1 MAAIFYHP
9 EAYATTGVKLM
20 GRHAA
25 GEAFLRAHLQFS
37 NTSEFWI
44 FLDDRRHAASFEQ
57 VVRRFGRSEPV
68 RPVTAVEQGL
78 LARAGSVYLPG
89 PCLAE
94 QAWKRARFGHGSW
107 SLCGITHTTCTD
119 RTMDGLAELLTV
131 PVQPWDA
138 VICTS
143 QAVKANVVAILQAQE
158 AYLRDRLGIT
168 RTIWPQL
175 PVIPLGI
182 HAQDFSFTS
191 DQRLA
196 ARHSIEAGEDT
207 LVVLYMG
214 RLSFHAKAHPL
225 AMYQALERAAVAT
238 DREVVLVECG
248 WHANAYIQQTYE
260 AAARV
265 ACPSVRVITL
275 DGRVPEQRA
284 TAWACADVFCSLSDN
299 IQETFGIVPIEGM
312 AAGLPVVVS
321 DWDGYRDTVRHEVDG
336 FRISTVMP
344 QTGADDLIGRYALG
358 VDTYDRYL
366 GHTSSSIVVD
376 VEAAAQAFIRL
387 FDSRELR
394 EAMGQSGRNQVRRHF
409 DWSVVYAQYE
419 QLWAELAEIR
429 SSLAAASNPLAH
441 PWPARMDPFEA
452 FAAYPTQRLGPQT
465 VVALPAAGLEAAEQ
479 WLRSCLSLSMVT
491 YASSVLLTE
500 AEALALLQR
509 LAAAPLP
516 IARLTGTAASPEASR
531 LLRGVAW
538 LLKLGVLRLL
548 P

>member
-1 MAAIFYHP
+1 MAAIFYNP
-9 EAYATTGVKLM
+9 EAYTTTGPKLM
-20 GRHAA
+20 GRNAA
-25 GEAFLRAHLQFS
+25 GEAFLRAHIQYSKAS
-37 NTSEFWI
+37 NFWI

-57 VVRRFGRSEPV
+57 LSRRFGRSESV
-68 RPVTAVEQGL
+68 RSVTAVDQAN
-78 LARAGSVYLPG
+78 LAMAGSVYLPG

-119 RTMDGLAELLTV
+119 RTMDGLAELLSA

-143 QAVKANVVAILQAQE
+143 QAVKSHVVSIFQAQE
-158 AYLRDRLGIT
+158 TYLRDRLGIT

-182 HAQDFSFTS
+182 HLQDFSFTP

-196 ARHSIEAGEDT
+196 ARKSIQLAEDS
-207 LVVLYMG
+207 LVVLYVG

-225 AMYQALERAAVAT
+225 AMYQALERAA
-238 DREVVLVECG
+238 RETGRDVVLVECG
-248 WHANAYIQQTYE
+248 WHSNEFIQQTFE

-275 DGRVPEQRA
+275 DGRVADSRA

-336 FRISTVMP
+336 FRIPTVMP
-344 QTGADDLIGRYALG
+344 QGGADDLIGRYALG

-366 GHTSSSIVVD
+366 GHTSSSIAVD
-376 VEAAAQAFIRL
+376 IDAAAQAFIRL
-387 FDSRELR
+387 FESRALR
-394 EAMGQSGRNQVRRHF
+394 EAMGQSGRNHVHRHF
-409 DWSVVYAQYE
+409 DWSVVYSQYE
-419 QLWAELAEIR
+419 ELWSELAEIR
-429 SSLAAASNPLAH
+429 SSLAHTSTPLAH

-452 FAAYPTQRLGPQT
+452 FAAYPTQLLGPHT
-465 VVALPAAGLEAAEQ
+465 VVALPAVGLEAAEQ
-479 WLRSCLSLSMVT
+479 WLHSCLSLAMVT
-491 YASSVLLTE
+491 YASSVLLNE
-500 AEALALLQR
+500 LEALAMLQR
-509 LAAAPLP
+509 LAPAPLP
-516 IARLTGTAASPEASR
+516 IAQLLGTASPTESSR
-531 LLRGVAW
+531 LIRGVAW